1 MGNLGRVFSSLGHVL
16 RGVKVQ
22 GDQGEQ
28 DVSALPLI
36 MDIGMHEGKDTLFY
50 LRKGFR
56 VVAVEANP
64 QFVKNVQ
71 SKLTDYIAKGQLI
84 IENLAIGDREGE
96 VTFYV
101 NLDNDQWSSLKR
113 EWGTR
118 QGTRYQEIRVF
129 CKRPQYLFEKYGMP
143 YYLKVDIEG
152 SDIEVVRALHDFSE
166 RPRYISIEENQA
178 YYFAELWAVGCRS
191 FKLVNQ
197 SHLYKVKCPTPPLE
211 GLYVDATFDS
221 ASSGPFGEEAPG
233 EWMSFEVALETYF
246 TTVRSPTKGYLAGN
260 SWFDIHGRFE

>member
-118 QGTRYQEIRVF
+118 QGTRYQ
-129 CKRPQYLFEKYGMP
+129 
-143 YYLKVDIEG
+143 
-152 SDIEVVRALHDFSE
+152 A
-166 RPRYISIEENQA
+166 
-178 YYFAELWAVGCRS
+178 
-191 FKLVNQ
+191 
-197 SHLYKVKCPTPPLE
+197 
-211 GLYVDATFDS
+211 
-221 ASSGPFGEEAPG
+221 APV
-233 EWMSFEVALETYF
+233 SV
-246 TTVRSPTKGYLAGN
+246 
-260 SWFDIHGRFE
+260 